1 MTSVCQRRVVARSPI
16 WKRSSKDRNNDPV
29 EESADTFSRCN
40 SNDFRFGLCAL
51 SIKVLSLLV
60 WVKVL
65 PFTGIV
71 VAVKK
76 VVFVLE
82 VGFAASLG
90 VINTLGDDGGGG
102 VQFPSCC
109 SVACFVAADI

>member
-1 MTSVCQRRVVARSPI
+1 MPYYFTTKEATSSYF
-16 WKRSSKDRNNDPV
+16 SS
-29 EESADTFSRCN
+29 SFYLYYLFIIT
-40 SNDFRFGLCAL
+40 
-51 SIKVLSLLV
+51 LLV

-109 SVACFVAADI
+109 SVACPVAADI